1 MFSLRPATAADVTL
15 VLDFI
20 KQLAAYERLL
30 DSVVATEAG
39 LRDTLFGSHP
49 AAEVI
54 IAEANGQPAGF
65 AVYFHS
71 YSTFL
76 GRRNLY
82 LEDLFVLPAWRSQGL
97 GRLLLAAVA
106 RVAVERDCGRMEW
119 SVLKWNE
126 PALGVYRRIG
136 AVPMDEWVVQRL
148 DGDQLRALASASPR

>member
-1 MFSLRPATAADVTL
+1 VSLI
-15 VLDFI
+15 LDFI

-30 DSVVATEAG
+30 DAVVASEG
-39 LRDTLFGSHP
+39 RLRETLFGPKP

-54 IAEANGQPAGF
+54 IAEAHGQPAGF

-82 LEDLFVLPAWRSQGL
+82 LEDLFVVPAWRGRGL
-97 GRLLLAAVA
+97 GRRLLAAVA
-106 RVAVERDCGRMEW
+106 RVALDRDCERMEW

-126 PALGVYRRIG
+126 PALRVYRSIG
-136 AVPMDEWVVQRL
+136 AAPMDEWVVQRL
-148 DGDQLRALASASPR
+148 EGDALRALAAEFTD